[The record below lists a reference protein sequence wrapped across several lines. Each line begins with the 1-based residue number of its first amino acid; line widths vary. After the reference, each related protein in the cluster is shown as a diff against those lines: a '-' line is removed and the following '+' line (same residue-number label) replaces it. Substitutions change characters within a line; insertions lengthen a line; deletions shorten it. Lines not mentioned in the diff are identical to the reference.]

1 MNKIIFI
8 IGIVFSVI
16 FIFITGYYAELV
28 SNARF
33 DYLFS
38 SYSYDSYSSYSS
50 SYSSYGSGDSY
61 SGLTSEA
68 ALWSL
73 LFILYFVAMNL
84 VGLIKVKT
92 KTSKILSIIG
102 LSFGGI
108 ILFWNFAVMGSPG
121 AMSFDEV
128 APAWIFFGLMMLAFS
143 IIVLIQSVR
152 YANRIATGA
161 VNSDLNK
168 SQTDLLDS

>member
-1 MNKIIFI
+1 MNKVLFI

-16 FIFITGYYAELV
+16 FIFITGYYAEEV

-33 DYLFS
+33 DYLFGSYS
-38 SYSYDSYSSYSS
+38 SYSYDSYN
-50 SYSSYGSGDSY
+50 SYSSYDTGDSY
-61 SGLTSEA
+61 RSLTSEA

-84 VGLIKVKT
+84 IGLIKVKT
-92 KTSKILSIIG
+92 KTTKVLSIIG

-108 ILFWNFAVMGSPG
+108 ILLWNFGVMSSPG
-121 AMSFDEV
+121 SMSFDEV

-143 IIVLIQSVR
+143 IIMLIQSIRFAKRVAVG
-152 YANRIATGA
+152 ANTATT
-161 VNSDLNK
+161 NRSEE
-168 SQTDLLDS
+168 DLLDS

>member
-1 MNKIIFI
+1 MNKVFFI
-8 IGIVFSVI
+8 IGIVFSVL
-16 FIFITGYYAELV
+16 FIFISGYYAELV
-28 SNARF
+28 SNARL

-38 SYSYDSYSSYSS
+38 SYSFDGYSSYGTGDSYSS
-50 SYSSYGSGDSY
+50 
-61 SGLTSEA
+61 LTSEA
-68 ALWSL
+68 ALWAL

-92 KTSKILSIIG
+92 KTSKVLSIIG

-108 ILFWNFAVMGSPG
+108 IMFWNFAVMLSPG

-143 IIVLIQSVR
+143 IILLVQSIR
-152 YANRIATGA
+152 HANKIALVGRRTG
-161 VNSDLNK
+161 VNRSE
-168 SQTDLLDS
+168 TDLLDS